1 MIRRLTLTARL
12 TFLYTLVS
20 TLVLLGLGI
29 LVAWSTHLH
38 FIDLDRDYLLDKV
51 QLIQKIVDETP
62 EPAELSAKLDESLNS
77 HQGLFISL
85 TRGDDLLF
93 GTGGIAFPTE
103 LAARSAPDQPMDWAD
118 GERQLRG
125 MSTELLE
132 AQIPSVTT
140 GPGQRLRL
148 TLALDTHHH
157 THFMQTLRQ
166 QLILYVAL
174 ASLLSGL
181 LGWWAAR
188 SGLAPLRAM
197 KERALKVTAHKLDER
212 MPIDAVPVEMVELAT
227 SLNTMLERLQ
237 QDFAKLMEFSSDIAH
252 ELRTPISNLLTQ
264 TQVSLSQHRD
274 PETYRDILASNAEEF
289 QRLARMVSDMLFLA
303 KTDHGIQLP
312 NREDVT
318 LEDEVKSLVDFYDAV
333 AEDKE
338 LRLQVVGAG
347 SVVGDRLMI
356 RRAISNLLS
365 NALRHAHPDT
375 DIELTIVP
383 ELDGINLCVTN
394 TGDTIEAADLPRLF
408 DRFYRVDKAR
418 AYPSSDGAGLG
429 LAITK
434 AIMLAHGGSACVT
447 SAAGTTRFCL
457 QFPGPQ
463 IPRSLRATSNPPHTI
478 ASAA

>member
-1 MIRRLTLTARL
+1 MIRRMTLTARL
-12 TFLYTLVS
+12 TVLYTLVAAA
-20 TLVLLGLGI
+20 VLLGLGV

-51 QLIQKIVDETP
+51 HLIQKTVDEASN
-62 EPAELSAKLDESLNS
+62 PADLSSKLNELLNS
-77 HQGLFISL
+77 HQGLFISI
-85 TRGDDLLF
+85 TRGNEQLF
-93 GTGGIAFPTE
+93 GKSSITFPAE
-103 LAARSAPDQPMDWAD
+103 LSARSTADQPMDWVD
-118 GERQLRG
+118 GGRQLRG
-125 MSTELLE
+125 MSTELSA
-132 AQIPSVTT
+132 AQMPRGTA
-140 GPGQRLRL
+140 GPGQSMRL
-148 TLALDTHHH
+148 TLALDTQHH
-157 THFMQTLRQ
+157 THFIQMLRQ
-166 QLILYVAL
+166 QLAVYVVL
-174 ASLLSGL
+174 ATLLSGL

-212 MPIDAVPVEMVELAT
+212 MPIDAVPVEMAELAH

-264 TQVSLSQHRD
+264 TQVTLSQHRD
-274 PETYRDILASNAEEF
+274 PDTYRDILASNAEEF

-312 NREDVT
+312 NREDVA
-318 LEDEVKSLVDFYDAV
+318 LEEEVKSLLDFYDAV

-338 LRLQVVGAG
+338 LRLRVVGAG

-365 NALRHAHPDT
+365 NALRHAHSGT
-375 DIELTIVP
+375 DVALTVEP
-383 ELDGINLCVTN
+383 QGDSTNLCVTN
-394 TGDTIEAADLPRLF
+394 TGDPIEAADLPRLF

-418 AYPSSDGAGLG
+418 AHPSSDGAGLG

-434 AIMLAHGGSACVT
+434 AIMLAHGGSVAVT
-447 SAAGTTRFCL
+447 SVAGKTQFCL
-457 QFPGPQ
+457 HFVSQP
-463 IPRSLRATSNPPHTI
+463 
-478 ASAA
+478 

>member
-20 TLVLLGLGI
+20 AVVLLGLGV

-77 HQGLFISL
+77 HQGLFISI
-85 TRGDDLLF
+85 TRGDEQLF
-93 GTGGIAFPTE
+93 GKGGITFPAE
-103 LAARSAPDQPMDWAD
+103 LVVRSDADQPMDWTK

-125 MSTELLE
+125 MNTELFT
-132 AQIPSVTT
+132 AQMPGGLSS
-140 GPGQRLRL
+140 PGQSMRLR
-148 TLALDTHHH
+148 LALDTQHH
-157 THFMQTLRQ
+157 THFMQMLRQ
-166 QLILYVAL
+166 QLAIYVVL
-174 ASLLSGL
+174 ATLLSGL

-197 KERALKVTAHKLDER
+197 RERALNVTAHKLDER
-212 MPIDAVPVEMVELAT
+212 MPIDAVPVEMAELAR

-274 PETYRDILASNAEEF
+274 PDTYRDILASNAEEF

-312 NREDVT
+312 NREDVA
-318 LEDEVKSLVDFYDAV
+318 LEEEAISLLDFYDAV

-338 LRLQVVGAG
+338 LRLRVVGAG

-365 NALRHAHPDT
+365 NALRHAHPHT
-375 DIELTIVP
+375 EVELTV
-383 ELDGINLCVTN
+383 ETEGDGVNLCVTN
-394 TGDTIEAADLPRLF
+394 TGDPVEAVDLPRLF
-408 DRFYRVDKAR
+408 DRFYRADKAR
-418 AYPSSDGAGLG
+418 AHPSSDGAGLG

-434 AIMLAHGGSACVT
+434 AIMLAHGGSVAVT
-447 SAAGTTRFCL
+447 SVAGRTRFCL
-457 QFPGPQ
+457 HFVSQP
-463 IPRSLRATSNPPHTI
+463 
-478 ASAA
+478 

>member
-20 TLVLLGLGI
+20 AAVLLGLGV

-62 EPAELSAKLDESLNS
+62 DAAELSAKLDELQDS
-77 HQGLFISL
+77 HHGLFIAI
-85 TRGDDLLF
+85 TRGDEQLF
-93 GTGGIAFPTE
+93 GKSSVAFPAE
-103 LAARSAPDQPMDWAD
+103 LAARSAADQPLDWTD

-125 MSTELLE
+125 MSTELSA
-132 AQIPSVTT
+132 AQMPRGTA
-140 GPGQRLRL
+140 GPGHSMRL
-148 TLALDTHHH
+148 TLALDTQHH
-157 THFMQTLRQ
+157 THFMQMLRQ
-166 QLILYVAL
+166 QLAVYVVL
-174 ASLLSGL
+174 ATLLSGL

-188 SGLAPLRAM
+188 SGLAPLRTM
-197 KERALKVTAHKLDER
+197 KERALKVTAHRLDER
-212 MPIDAVPVEMVELAT
+212 MPIDAVPVEMAELAN
-227 SLNTMLERLQ
+227 SLNTMLERLEL
-237 QDFAKLMEFSSDIAH
+237 DFAKLMDFSSDIAH

-274 PETYRDILASNAEEF
+274 PDTYRDILASNAEEF

-312 NREDVT
+312 NQESVA
-318 LEDEVKSLVDFYDAV
+318 LEDEVASLLDFYDAV

-338 LRLQVVGAG
+338 VRLRVVGAG
-347 SVVGDRLMI
+347 TVVGDRLMI

-365 NALRHAHPDT
+365 NALRHAHPRT
-375 DIELTIVP
+375 EVALTVEP
-383 ELDGINLCVTN
+383 QGDGINLCVTN
-394 TGDTIEAADLPRLF
+394 TGDPVDAVDLPRLF

-418 AYPSSDGAGLG
+418 THPSSDGAGLG

-457 QFPGPQ
+457 QFPGH
-463 IPRSLRATSNPPHTI
+463 RGFLSLRVSSSPAQTT
-478 ASAA
+478 ASAK

>member
-1 MIRRLTLTARL
+1 MFRRMTLTARL
-12 TFLYTLVS
+12 TVLYTLVS
-20 TLVLLGLGI
+20 ATVLLGLGL
-29 LVAWSTHLH
+29 LVVWSTQQH
-38 FIDLDRDYLLDKV
+38 FVELDRDYLLDKV

-62 EPAELSAKLDESLNS
+62 GPAELSAKLDESLNS

-85 TRGDDLLF
+85 TRGDELLF
-93 GTGGIAFPTE
+93 GTAGITFPTE
-103 LAARSAPDQPMDWAD
+103 LAARSTTDQPMDWAA

-125 MSTELLE
+125 MSTVLSSAHMPGGLN
-132 AQIPSVTT
+132 S
-140 GPGQRLRL
+140 PGQSMRV
-148 TLALDTHHH
+148 TLALDTQHH
-157 THFMQTLRQ
+157 THFMQMLRQ
-166 QLILYVAL
+166 QLAVYVVL
-174 ASLLSGL
+174 ATLLSGL

-197 KERALKVTAHKLDER
+197 KERALKVTAHKLDQR
-212 MPIDAVPVEMVELAT
+212 MPIDAVPVEMAELAN

-264 TQVSLSQHRD
+264 TQVSLSQRRD
-274 PETYRDILASNAEEF
+274 PDTYRDILASNAEEF

-312 NREDVT
+312 NREDVA
-318 LEDEVKSLVDFYDAV
+318 LEDEVSSLLDFYDAV

-347 SVVGDRLMI
+347 TVVGDRLMI

-365 NALRHAHPDT
+365 NALRHAHPRT
-375 DIELTIVP
+375 EVALTV
-383 ELDGINLCVTN
+383 ESQGDGINLCVTN
-394 TGDTIEAADLPRLF
+394 TGDPVDAVDLPRLF

-418 AYPSSDGAGLG
+418 AHPSSDGAGLG

-434 AIMLAHGGSACVT
+434 AIMLAHGGSVAVI
-447 SAAGTTRFCL
+447 SVAGRTRFCL
-457 QFPGPQ
+457 HFV
-463 IPRSLRATSNPPHTI
+463 SPP
-478 ASAA
+478 